1 MGRFFVA
8 AAVLLSLASMSCY
21 YGAMQGAHT
30 LGKNHITITGGA
42 ILPAYFSA
50 ESKREAEDTR
60 EDYLV
65 AYPTADFAIGATESI
80 DLGVSSFG
88 FGVGPMV
95 KYNIMPPQD
104 PTALSAML
112 NMNYVIPM
120 QVMMPRLSLCAGH
133 RFDRDLEIFA
143 GTDLGYGPDLANIP
157 EEEDG
162 SHDWDSVDN
171 TFFSCIRIGCK
182 YEIKPP
188 GSPNAGRT
196 YLPESILF
204 QFSIPLDISRSM
216 ILAGLGVTY

>member
-1 MGRFFVA
+1 MKRFPYAFA
-8 AAVLLSLASMSCY
+8 ILLLTMSSCY

-42 ILPAYFSA
+42 TLPAYFSA
-50 ESKREAEDTR
+50 DSKQEAEDTR
-60 EDYLV
+60 VDYLE
-65 AYPTADFAIGATESI
+65 AYPTADFAIGATETI
-80 DLGVSSFG
+80 DLGISSFG
-88 FGVGPMV
+88 YGVGPMV
-95 KYNIMPPQD
+95 KYNLMDPMD

-120 QVMMPRLSLCAGH
+120 QVMMPRLSICAGH

-143 GTDLGYGPDLANIP
+143 GSDLGYGPDLANIP
-157 EEEDG
+157 ESDDG
-162 SHDWDSVDN
+162 SRDWDSVDN
-171 TFFSCIRIGCK
+171 TFFSCLRVGCR

-188 GSPNAGRT
+188 GSPNEDRA

-216 ILAGLGVTY
+216 ILAGLGITY